1 MIKFSNFLTEDKSG
15 KNLHMEHI
23 EDEILNYGING
34 GRSSINFL
42 QSLRDMLSGSSRSSI
57 NMTVKWDGT
66 PAIFAGIDPSDSKF
80 FVAKKSVFNPNPILF
95 KSEEEIKNGLKDQDL
110 IDKFIVALKEFKK
123 LGIKNVLQG
132 DLMFVPNTSASIETK
147 TIDGEKNYT
156 FQPNTI
162 VYAVPVDSDLGKK
175 IKSAKIGIVWHT
187 TYTGTSLPDM
197 KASFG
202 VDISNLSKPS
212 SVWMDDATYKDV
224 SGKATMTAKET
235 ASVTKSLSNAGSAFQ
250 KINSPM
256 LSKFL
261 NLQNTFTGNLSGASL
276 KTYNNS
282 KVRQGKPVSNPK
294 SHAQGYVS
302 WVEDTFQKQIDKLK
316 TQSRKDALENKKKE
330 IARELQKHTSNLT
343 NVIAFQNHVVE
354 AKMGIV
360 RKLNTVKGLTNT
372 FIKTANGFKVTNPE
386 GYVAIDRISGN
397 AVKLVDRM
405 EFSFNNFTAIKA
417 WDK

>member
-1 MIKFSNFLTEDKSG
+1 M
-15 KNLHMEHI
+15 
-23 EDEILNYGING
+23 
-34 GRSSINFL
+34 
-42 QSLRDMLSGSSRSSI
+42 
-57 NMTVKWDGT
+57 
-66 PAIFAGIDPSDSKF
+66 
-80 FVAKKSVFNPNPILF
+80 
-95 KSEEEIKNGLKDQDL
+95 
-110 IDKFIVALKEFKK
+110 
-123 LGIKNVLQG
+123 
-132 DLMFVPNTSASIETK
+132 
-147 TIDGEKNYT
+147 
-156 FQPNTI
+156 
-162 VYAVPVDSDLGKK
+162 
-175 IKSAKIGIVWHT
+175 
-187 TYTGTSLPDM
+187 
-197 KASFG
+197 
-202 VDISNLSKPS
+202 
-212 SVWMDDATYKDV
+212 
-224 SGKATMTAKET
+224 
-235 ASVTKSLSNAGSAFQ
+235 FQ

-316 TQSRKDALENKKKE
+316 TQSRKDTLENKKKE
-330 IARELQKHTSNLT
+330 ISRELQKHTSNLT
-343 NVIAFQNHVVE
+343 NVIAFQNYIVE